1 MKCSFCGKELERG
14 TQECPY
20 CHCSIEAEVQVLRP
34 EERDTFDGVTIE
46 QDGNAEGGTRVE
58 YMRTERRAYEQNN
71 GGPQIRVHSFGCGS
85 GILMTLLILGG
96 ILAIFFKSI
105 TVFLLIQ
112 VILLLSE
119 DCRSIPASSL
129 RLIPEVF
136 LQYFLQEFPLYHLKY
151 RSVPCIWHR
160 RRSNKD
166 CLWYYHCC

>member
-20 CHCSIEAEVQVLRP
+20 CYCRIEAEVQVLRP

-58 YMRTERRAYEQNN
+58 DMRTERRAYEQNN

-96 ILAIFFKSI
+96 ILAIFF
-105 TVFLLIQ
+105 FLLPTFLIFAAIGA
-112 VILLLSE
+112 VVVFIM
-119 DCRSIPASSL
+119 
-129 RLIPEVF
+129 RLF
-136 LQYFLQEFPLYHLKY
+136 M
-151 RSVPCIWHR
+151 
-160 RRSNKD
+160 
-166 CLWYYHCC
+166 

>member
-58 YMRTERRAYEQNN
+58 DMRTERRTYEQNN

-85 GILMTLLILGG
+85 GLMTLLILGG
-96 ILAIFFKSI
+96 ILAIFF
-105 TVFLLIQ
+105 FLLPTFLIFAAIGA
-112 VILLLSE
+112 VVVFIM
-119 DCRSIPASSL
+119 
-129 RLIPEVF
+129 RLF
-136 LQYFLQEFPLYHLKY
+136 M
-151 RSVPCIWHR
+151 
-160 RRSNKD
+160 
-166 CLWYYHCC
+166 